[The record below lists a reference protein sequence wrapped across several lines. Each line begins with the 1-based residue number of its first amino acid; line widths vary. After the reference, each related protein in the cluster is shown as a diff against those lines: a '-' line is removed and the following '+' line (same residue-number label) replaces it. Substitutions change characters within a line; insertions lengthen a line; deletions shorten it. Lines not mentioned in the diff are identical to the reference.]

1 MTVAPGA
8 VFLDRDGV
16 LIRDVHHLCR
26 GEQIELL
33 SGVAEALRILR
44 SEGFKLV
51 VVTNQSVVARGKVT
65 EAGLREIHPVLRERL
80 GDEGAELDAIYYCP
94 HHPTDGIGV
103 YKIACACRKPNAAMI
118 ERAARELRLDP
129 KNSYLVGDQAGDMEL
144 AARVGAQ
151 GVLISQ
157 TTTVGSADIAGAEP
171 TLDNL
176 LQAVPMDR
184 QPNWAGRLEARES

>member
-1 MTVAPGA
+1 
-8 VFLDRDGV
+8 L
-16 LIRDVHHLCR
+16 
-26 GEQIELL
+26 
-33 SGVAEALRILR
+33 
-44 SEGFKLV
+44 
-51 VVTNQSVVARGKVT
+51 N
-65 EAGLREIHPVLRERL
+65 
-80 GDEGAELDAIYYCP
+80 
-94 HHPTDGIGV
+94 
-103 YKIACACRKPNAAMI
+103 
-118 ERAARELRLDP
+118 P

-176 LQAVPMDR
+176 LQAAPMDR